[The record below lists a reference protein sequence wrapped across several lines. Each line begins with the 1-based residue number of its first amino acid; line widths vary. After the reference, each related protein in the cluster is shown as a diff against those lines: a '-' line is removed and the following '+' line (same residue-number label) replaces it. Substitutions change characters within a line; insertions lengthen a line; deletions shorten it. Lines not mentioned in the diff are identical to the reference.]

1 MAAVTA
7 ELAGKVG
14 AVLGGPRGCSSRFAR
29 APVIFVS
36 DPGEPLPAG
45 ASVKERLIVTPET
58 AGHRVAHAIQ
68 LALAEPRG
76 PVHLEVAPDVATREA
91 LPRAFP
97 VIAPAP
103 APADLAALDAATTV
117 VQRARRPAV
126 IAGAGCRPLD
136 AKWLRAFAE
145 AMPAPV
151 LTTPRAKG
159 AIPEPH
165 PLAMGVFHGDAFDE
179 PLLARSDLVITFGV
193 DPGETMPRG
202 WRFAAPVLAL
212 TRFPASD
219 VTPTGGRTLAPA
231 LEVLGDLAM
240 VLEELAPR
248 LGGKGAADWDVGW
261 IERVRRERRAGA
273 GAGASGSLG
282 ALTPERAVQVVRE
295 LTPVG
300 TIAAV
305 DGGSTGPPV
314 LDAWLTADLGECL
327 VPAGVSETGFA
338 VPAAAAARLI
348 VADQPAIAFAAPG
361 GLVTAAADLEMV
373 ARLELP
379 VTVVAFDAGPSARGG
394 ADLAALARALGWR
407 ASVAGGEGELRRAL
421 VDGLA
426 RPAPTLVAVR
436 VVPARPR
443 SRRRPASF
451 ANERGP

>member
-14 AVLGGPRGCSSRFAR
+14 AVLGGPRGCPSRFAR

-36 DPGEPLPAG
+36 DPGEPAPAG

-76 PVHLEVAPDVATREA
+76 PVHLEVAPGVAARET

-97 VIAPAP
+97 AITPAP
-103 APADLAALDAATTV
+103 APPDLAGLEAATV
-117 VQRARRPAV
+117 VLQRARRPVV
-126 IAGAGCRPLD
+126 IVGAGCRPLD

-151 LTTPRAKG
+151 LTTRRAKG

-165 PLAMGVFHGDAFDE
+165 PLAMGVFHGRAFDE

-212 TRFPASD
+212 TRFPASA
-219 VTPTGGRTLAPA
+219 VTPTGGRTLTPA

-248 LGGKGAADWDVGW
+248 LGGKAAADWDVGW
-261 IERVRRERRAGA
+261 IERVRRERGA
-273 GAGASGSLG
+273 GAGVSGSLG
-282 ALTPERAVQVVRE
+282 ALTAERAVQIVRE

-305 DGGSTGPPV
+305 DGGSTGPLV
-314 LDAWLTADLGECL
+314 LDAWLATDLGECL
-327 VPAGVSETGFA
+327 VPASASATGFA

-348 VADQPAIAFAAPG
+348 VADQPAIAFAGAG
-361 GLVTAAADLEMV
+361 GLVAAAADLETV
-373 ARLELP
+373 AQLERP
-379 VTVVAFDAGPSARGG
+379 VTVVAFVAGPSAHAG

-407 ASVAGGEGELRRAL
+407 ASVARGEGELRRAL
-421 VDGLA
+421 VDGLS

-436 VVPARPR
+436 VAPVRLTSGRVPA
-443 SRRRPASF
+443 A
-451 ANERGP
+451 ATV